1 MYYFNVVF
9 IWFALSLAW
18 GLLGVAFGP
27 GIVMLIV
34 ALMIACSGSLFSAV
48 RKLLG
53 SRLSGL
59 WSYLF
64 VSVIN
69 VAFLFL
75 FFDNNFGLNSG
86 TIFLLLFVTTPV
98 YPILFFVSKLRY

>member
-1 MYYFNVVF
+1 MVL
-9 IWFALSLAW
+9 IWFVLSLVW

-27 GIVMLIV
+27 GIVMLII
-34 ALMIACSGSLFSAV
+34 ALMLACSGSVFSAV

-53 SRLSGL
+53 SRLSDL
-59 WSYLF
+59 WSYFF

-75 FFDNNFGLNSG
+75 FFDNTYGLNSG